1 MPGAAMAGATNDS
14 NNGAELSR
22 RRDKRVVK
30 YLSFASV
37 GIFGI
42 WGLLAPDGMTG
53 AAAAAVDFVLSS
65 VGWMYL
71 VLTSLFLVLAAWLA
85 FGPYGK
91 LRLGPDDSRPE
102 FSTPSWIAM
111 LFAGGMGSG
120 LIFWGVAEPVT
131 HFAHPPGMTEA
142 ASAESARLA
151 MVLSNLHWGMHAW
164 AIYAVCAL
172 VVAYFMFRRQM
183 PGLVSTPIRAT
194 FPLNRTTRVLGI
206 AADVIGVFAVVFG
219 LAGSLVLGVLQV
231 RAGLAEVFGLP
242 PTTLVS
248 LVILALMTGAFLLSA
263 STGLDKGIKILSNL
277 NMSMTILLGVFV
289 LLVGPTAYIME
300 SFVNVIGDYLS
311 ALPTYAFRLFSYEDQ
326 MDWTKAWTLTYLIW
340 WVAWGPFVGVFIA
353 RISRGRTIREFC
365 LGVIVLPTIFSMFW
379 FSVLGGTGIWIE
391 LAAGGGLAEIVYE
404 DAAKALF
411 AFLDFLPLS
420 QILSILALFLIF
432 IFLVTSADSGTF
444 VISMMSSEG
453 DPNPTKRLKLI
464 WGTSIAL
471 LTVAVLLAGS
481 VEVAKAMAIFGAL
494 PFTMIL
500 VIQIVAFLRALRE
513 EKKVMRK

>member
-1 MPGAAMAGATNDS
+1 MAGKQIDS
-14 NNGAELSR
+14 EDADIPHQRERNS
-22 RRDKRVVK
+22 VK
-30 YLSFASV
+30 FLSFAAV
-37 GIFGI
+37 GIFGV
-42 WGLLAPDGMTG
+42 WGLLAPDSMTG
-53 AAAAAVDFVLSS
+53 AAAGAVNFVLSS

-71 VLTSLFLVLAAWLA
+71 ILTSAFLVLSAWLA

-102 FSTPSWIAM
+102 FSTPSWISM

-131 HFAHPPGMTEA
+131 HFAHPPGLIEA
-142 ASAESARLA
+142 ATPESARLA

-164 AIYAVCAL
+164 SIYAVCAL
-172 VVAYFMFRRQM
+172 VIAYFMFRRRM

-231 RAGLAEVFGLP
+231 RAGLAEVFGIP

-248 LVILALMTGAFLLSA
+248 MIVLALMTGAFLLSA
-263 STGLDKGIKILSNL
+263 STGLDKGIRILSNL
-277 NMSMTILLGVFV
+277 NMSMTILLGIFV

-300 SFVNVIGDYLS
+300 SFVNVVGDYIS
-311 ALPTYAFRLFSYEDQ
+311 SLPTYAFRLFSYEDQ
-326 MDWTKAWTLTYLIW
+326 MDWTQAWTLTYLVW

-365 LGVIVLPTIFSMFW
+365 LGVIVIPTIFSMLW
-379 FSVLGGTGIWIE
+379 FSILGGTGIWIE
-391 LAAGGGLAEIVYE
+391 LAGGGGLAEVVYE
-404 DAAKALF
+404 DAAQALF

-420 QILSILALFLIF
+420 QGLSILALLLIF

-453 DPNPTKRLKLI
+453 NPDPSKRLKLI

-500 VIQIVAFLRALRE
+500 AIQIVAFLRALRA
-513 EKKVMRK
+513 EKTGSLK